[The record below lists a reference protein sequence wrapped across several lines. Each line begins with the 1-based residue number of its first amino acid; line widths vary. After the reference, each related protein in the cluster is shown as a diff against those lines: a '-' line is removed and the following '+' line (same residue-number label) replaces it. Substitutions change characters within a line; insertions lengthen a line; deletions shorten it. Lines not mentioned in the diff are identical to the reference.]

1 MVAVLGEGEGR
12 EGEVV
17 ARCKGYAKICPGQVE
32 VCEWYL
38 FMAMA
43 PRPEG

>member
-1 MVAVLGEGEGR
+1 MRVLGEGEGR

-17 ARCKGYAKICPGQVE
+17 ARCKGYAKLCPGQVE
-32 VCEWYL
+32 VCEWHL